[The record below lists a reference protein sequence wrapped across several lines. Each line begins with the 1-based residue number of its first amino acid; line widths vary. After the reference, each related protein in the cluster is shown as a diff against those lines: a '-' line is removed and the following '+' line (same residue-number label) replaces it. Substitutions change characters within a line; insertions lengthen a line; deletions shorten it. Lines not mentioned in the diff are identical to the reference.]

1 MSDGMCDAET
11 KKGISSTLRRAPF
24 PSLHRTVSGSRSFPM
39 TWTRPLNFG
48 PDAKRP
54 TSPER
59 TAAFDRRRRKKL
71 PSFPNLR
78 PPCLCQKTGPGCSRI
93 RGNPVR
99 KTNITRFLRASMRK
113 TAQIITFSGKNAF
126 FSNLYKFAVQVS
138 PGKRAPKCHHEAFF
152 GKKMENALLF
162 FCTGVY

>member
-24 PSLHRTVSGSRSFPM
+24 PSLHRTDSGSRSFPM

-59 TAAFDRRRRKKL
+59 TAAFDRRRRKKPPRFRTSVRHAYAKRQDRQRIQVSRSL
-71 PSFPNLR
+71 PENQIYHVSCALQHKKSVNHHFFR
-78 PPCLCQKTGPGCSRI
+78 QKR
-93 RGNPVR
+93 V
-99 KTNITRFLRASMRK
+99 
-113 TAQIITFSGKNAF
+113 F
-126 FSNLYKFAVQVS
+126 FQHVQVCCTSFAGETRAKMS
-138 PGKRAPKCHHEAFF
+138 P
-152 GKKMENALLF
+152 
-162 FCTGVY
+162 